1 MIQLVIVDDE
11 QLIASSMATLL
22 SLEEDLDVPR
32 TFPSGEAV
40 LEWWRK
46 QVTIREEVPDVLV
59 TDLNLGGID
68 GIEVAQQIGAL
79 SPKTALVIVTS
90 HSRPLLL
97 KKALATGVQGFLPKT
112 ASAEEFAAAVRTVH
126 GGGRYIDPE
135 LAAMTLT
142 ASDSPL
148 TEREAE
154 VVNAAGQGGSVEEI
168 AQLVFLAPGTTR
180 NYLSSAMTKIGAQNR
195 FEAFLRAREKVWI

>member
-22 SLEEDLDVPR
+22 SLEEDLDVLR

-46 QVTIREEVPDVLV
+46 QVTIGETVPDVLV

-79 SPKTALVIVTS
+79 SPKSALVIVTS

-97 KKALATGVQGFLPKT
+97 KKALATGVQGFCRRQHQP
-112 ASAEEFAAAVRTVH
+112 RN
-126 GGGRYIDPE
+126 
-135 LAAMTLT
+135 
-142 ASDSPL
+142 SPQPCA
-148 TEREAE
+148 RCM
-154 VVNAAGQGGSVEEI
+154 AAGGISI
-168 AQLVFLAPGTTR
+168 R
-180 NYLSSAMTKIGAQNR
+180 SW
-195 FEAFLRAREKVWI
+195 LR

>member
-11 QLIASSMATLL
+11 QLIAASMATLL

-97 KKALATGVQGFLPKT
+97 K
-112 ASAEEFAAAVRTVH
+112 
-126 GGGRYIDPE
+126 
-135 LAAMTLT
+135 
-142 ASDSPL
+142 
-148 TEREAE
+148 
-154 VVNAAGQGGSVEEI
+154 
-168 AQLVFLAPGTTR
+168 
-180 NYLSSAMTKIGAQNR
+180 
-195 FEAFLRAREKVWI
+195 

>member
-22 SLEEDLDVPR
+22 SLEEDLNVLQ

-46 QVTIREEVPDVLV
+46 QVTVEETVPDVLV

-135 LAAMTLT
+135 LAAMTIT

-195 FEAFLRAREKVWI
+195 FEAFLRAREKGWI

>member
-1 MIQLVIVDDE
+1 
-11 QLIASSMATLL
+11 MATLL

-68 GIEVAQQIGAL
+68 GIEVAQQIVAL

-135 LAAMTLT
+135 LAAMTIT

-195 FEAFLRAREKVWI
+195 FEAFLRAREKGWI

>member
-1 MIQLVIVDDE
+1 MIHLVVVDDE

-22 SLEEDLDVPR
+22 SLEEDLEVLK
-32 TFPSGEAV
+32 TFPSGEQ
-40 LEWWRK
+40 LIEWWTK
-46 QVTIREEVPDVLV
+46 QVTTGAEVPDVLV

-68 GIEVAQQIGAL
+68 GIAVAQRIAAL
-79 SPKTALVIVTS
+79 SPHTAMVIVTS

-112 ASAEEFAAAVRTVH
+112 ASAEEFATAVRTVH

-135 LAAMTLT
+135 LAAMTIT

-154 VVNAAGQGGSVEEI
+154 IINTAGQGGSVEEI

-195 FEAFLRAREKVWI
+195 FVAFLRAREKGGI